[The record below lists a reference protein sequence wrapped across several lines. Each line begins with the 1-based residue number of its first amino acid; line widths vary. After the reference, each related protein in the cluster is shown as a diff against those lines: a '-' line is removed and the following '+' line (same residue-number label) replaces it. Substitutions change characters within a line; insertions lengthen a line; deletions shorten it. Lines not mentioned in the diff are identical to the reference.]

1 MNSENRNE
9 IIKLLKDSNLKLS
22 DFHDVTSLTD
32 EYRDYSENIQSKKID
47 LGFKKLTKLL
57 RGLRTQELMTIISKT
72 GVGKSALI
80 LNFMINFVKKT
91 NELSVLF
98 SCEMSSIGIA
108 ERIFQIELD
117 HFGKHIEENFIT
129 KNEKFINK
137 CYNQKKSLK
146 NFVIITN
153 RIDVNIIPDY
163 IKIIEKMKNR
173 KVRLIGIDYIGLL
186 NNKMF
191 TKDEY
196 LRNTDNMIKLYSY
209 AKTLDAAIINL
220 SQTSRADIKSGEG
233 LTLYSG
239 KSSGEVE
246 NSSDFVLSLET
257 VKDTSEIKVEK
268 EAWDV
273 IKPINKKYQ
282 NEHKSKNEDTKLTF
296 NLYDLM
302 KLSVHKNRRGQ
313 TGCTY
318 VTFNRKNLRIKEYDK
333 KEFEDEN
340 KETLF

>member
-9 IIKLLKDSNLKLS
+9 IIKQLGDSNLKLS
-22 DFHDVTSLTD
+22 DFNDVTSLTD

-47 LGFKKLTKLL
+47 LGFEKLTKLL

-129 KNEKFINK
+129 KNDNFIK
-137 CYNQKKSLK
+137 QCYNLKKSLK
-146 NFVIITN
+146 NFVIITK
-153 RIDVNIIPDY
+153 RIDVNSIPDY
-163 IKIIEKMKNR
+163 IKIIELMKNK
-173 KVRLIGIDYIGLL
+173 KVRLIGIDYLGLL

-220 SQTSRADIKSGEG
+220 SQTSRADIKSGES

-239 KSSGEVE
+239 KSTGEVE

-257 VKDTSEIKVEK
+257 VKDNGETNEIWNVINPVNEK
-268 EAWDV
+268 YRD
-273 IKPINKKYQ
+273 K
-282 NEHKSKNEDTKLTF
+282 HKSRNNDNKLKF

-318 VTFNRKNLRIKEYDK
+318 VTFNRKNLRIKEYVE